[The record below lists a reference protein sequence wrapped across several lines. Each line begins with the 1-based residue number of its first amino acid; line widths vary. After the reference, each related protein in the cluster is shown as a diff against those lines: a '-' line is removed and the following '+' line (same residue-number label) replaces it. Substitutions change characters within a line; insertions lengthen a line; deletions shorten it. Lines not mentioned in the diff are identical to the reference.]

1 MTDFIEIILV
11 SADEMLSRSFNPI
24 EFQNT
29 FRCDWKTEE
38 LIVPIKSVS
47 IPEQLPQHRTYR
59 RAPDQIKHR
68 RSFNYDGLE
77 TWMSIRVVTFKE
89 AITA

>member
-1 MTDFIEIILV
+1 MTDFIEITLV
-11 SADEMLSRSFNPI
+11 SADEVLSRSFNPI

-29 FRCDWKTEE
+29 FSCDWKTEE
-38 LIVPIKSVS
+38 LIAPIKSVS
-47 IPEQLPQHRTYR
+47 VPEQTPQRRVYR

-77 TWMSIRVVTFKE
+77 TWMSIRVVVFKE
-89 AITA
+89 VIAT